1 MLDKETRMKK
11 QLIIVA
17 NDEYLKYATYLQG
30 LISSTDDEEG
40 RHVGTK
46 DGSVSA
52 VIWDEEH
59 HKANLKS
66 LTSGNPVV
74 FFGDSKYVRK
84 NCSEASNEYFE
95 FGMSYGWLGNHANLR
110 VTKDSLNKNNAHDF
124 YKMAERYGKRFEEE
138 LSFLFST
145 EKDAEDGNSPDDHA
159 LLLAEL
165 AFPPALLFD
174 LALNRGKSKFVERL
188 SSAIDKGVD
197 MTKSLQALDQQYTL
211 LTLVFYLDGLSKF
224 LGE

>member
-59 HKANLKS
+59 HKGEFKVLDLGQS
-66 LTSGNPVV
+66 
-74 FFGDSKYVRK
+74 
-84 NCSEASNEYFE
+84 CSV
-95 FGMSYGWLGNHANLR
+95 LR
-110 VTKDSLNKNNAHDF
+110 
-124 YKMAERYGKRFEEE
+124 
-138 LSFLFST
+138 
-145 EKDAEDGNSPDDHA
+145 
-159 LLLAEL
+159 
-165 AFPPALLFD
+165 
-174 LALNRGKSKFVERL
+174 
-188 SSAIDKGVD
+188 
-197 MTKSLQALDQQYTL
+197 
-211 LTLVFYLDGLSKF
+211 
-224 LGE
+224 

>member
-1 MLDKETRMKK
+1 MKK

-84 NCSEASNEYFE
+84 NCSEASNE
-95 FGMSYGWLGNHANLR
+95 
-110 VTKDSLNKNNAHDF
+110 
-124 YKMAERYGKRFEEE
+124 
-138 LSFLFST
+138 
-145 EKDAEDGNSPDDHA
+145 
-159 LLLAEL
+159 
-165 AFPPALLFD
+165 
-174 LALNRGKSKFVERL
+174 
-188 SSAIDKGVD
+188 
-197 MTKSLQALDQQYTL
+197 
-211 LTLVFYLDGLSKF
+211 
-224 LGE
+224 